1 METRPTIYFYY
12 GEDKHS
18 VTLVNFIAEN
28 VKIIMTQYTIKQQKI
43 SNDKNLNQLRDKLV
57 VNRVYPAGKPLALPF
72 AIVNGKIE
80 DASQFSKILKNI
92 TTKKKTVIQPETV
105 SLDDWNSSVIAQG
118 DEDAEDI
125 DQASIAK
132 KLDRFNKRRESRT
145 TDKPVTKKT
154 TKSYDNDEQFQIDSG
169 ADNVNTAMYD
179 FNSGENILEE
189 IRLSEAIDAGKKDSN
204 KPRRRDP
211 YRN

>member
-1 METRPTIYFYY
+1 MEKPNIYFYY

-18 VTLVNFIAEN
+18 SAIVNFIAEN
-28 VKIIMTQYTIKQQKI
+28 VKIIMVNYTIKQQKI
-43 SNDKNLNQLRDKLV
+43 NSDKNLNQLRDRLV
-57 VNRVYPAGKPLALPF
+57 ASRVFPPGKPLTLPF

-80 DASQFSKILKNI
+80 DASQFSRILKNMTI
-92 TTKKKTVIQPETV
+92 KKKTVTQPESV
-105 SLDDWNSSVIAQG
+105 GLDDWYSSVIAQG
-118 DEDAEDI
+118 DEDTEDI
-125 DQASIAK
+125 DQTSIAK

-145 TDKPVTKKT
+145 TDKPVTKKV
-154 TKSYDNDEQFQIDSG
+154 TKSYDNDEQFQADSG

-189 IRLSEAIDAGKKDSN
+189 MRLSDAIDAGKKDSN
-204 KPRRRDP
+204 KPRRRDQ